1 MSELHANGVVFKSR
15 LVPVPPICAANIS
28 PGAGPGPH
36 SDAGKWDSAS
46 PPSPKPRLSVLSLRP
61 EVKGQDKLI
70 KARPFR
76 RLASRRRE
84 KGGGGGEAGEG
95 EQREGNGIFK
105 CQFYSHFT
113 KINAFPMASL
123 GLSTS
128 VP

>member
-28 PGAGPGPH
+28 LGAGPGPH

-46 PPSPKPRLSVLSLRP
+46 PPSPKPRLSVLSWRS

-76 RLASRRRE
+76 RMASRRRE
-84 KGGGGGEAGEG
+84 KGVGEAGEG

-105 CQFYSHFT
+105 CQFYSRFT

-128 VP
+128 VL